1 MPRNRSSYSRVRPV
15 IKRYREAKMAEPR
28 AQIFYR
34 AASII
39 AGLIVLLAI
48 ANTIDNI
55 SEGEPI
61 IPIVALALAGLVWLI
76 GWLCRSIFGRA
87 MGWKHIG

>member
-1 MPRNRSSYSRVRPV
+1 
-15 IKRYREAKMAEPR
+15 MAEPQ
-28 AQIFYR
+28 AEIFYR

-87 MGWKHIG
+87 MGWKHIA

>member
-1 MPRNRSSYSRVRPV
+1 
-15 IKRYREAKMAEPR
+15 MAQPR
-28 AQIFYR
+28 AEIFYR

-55 SEGEPI
+55 SEGEPV
-61 IPIVALALAGLVWLI
+61 IPVVALALASLVWLI
-76 GWLCRSIFGRA
+76 GSLCRSIFGRA
-87 MGWKHIG
+87 DELIE